1 METFGFMVIWGLVA
15 LLVIAINTILHGGR
29 GGGVI

>member
-15 LLVIAINTILHGGR
+15 LLVIEINTILQGGR